1 MDVTGN
7 NRSGSYDLLE
17 KRDWRQSVRIAKHS
31 CQDQSEN
38 NSYAGSSDVNGEK
51 MVYLLQLLPTYLLHF
66 TYGISLGLLSQFG
79 FFYKSNLRFK
89 GSLASWCRNSLSRR
103 TGRSC

>member
-1 MDVTGN
+1 MDITGN

-17 KRDWRQSVRIAKHS
+17 KRDWRQSVRIAKQS

-66 TYGISLGLLSQFG
+66 TYGISLGLLSQLVL
-79 FFYKSNLRFK
+79 FYKSNLRV
-89 GSLASWCRNSLSRR
+89 LRVP
-103 TGRSC
+103 